1 MVPGIFLNELNYD
14 YKDDRKINT
23 MTLYEKFLK
32 QPAYTVLLVMLL
44 IFAGGWALIKM
55 PVEFFP
61 GLNYPLVNIVTQY
74 PGASPEDVE
83 LLVTRPIEGA
93 VQSIRGVRRTSSIS
107 AMGVSQVTVEFG
119 QGYNL
124 LSARQLISAA
134 LSRLSGSLPSG
145 THPLIDNLGS
155 RMQQIVGYTIV
166 NSHIPQTELRQ
177 IVEYRLIPTL
187 RSIPGISR
195 VDVMGGER
203 PAFVVEPN
211 VARLKQLGLSFIDLK
226 QQLLKNNVIMSGRY
240 VEENHLDIPIRGNG
254 QVKTLDDLRVIP
266 VQSQSGK
273 LPIFLKDVATVRK
286 GHIPEHY
293 LIRSDNQPAVAIVV
307 QKALGTS
314 ATSIARNVDKKIREY
329 RSVLPTGS
337 RIQKFYDQSE
347 ILNESMAGV
356 KNEMWMGAVLAI
368 LVLFIFLRRWYP
380 TLVVSLTIPLALL
393 SAAILMFFS
402 GYSLNMMT
410 LAALTLSIGMVV
422 DDSVIV
428 MENIER
434 HQELGFPLNQAVLKG
449 TRQIL
454 GPDVSGT
461 ITTIIVFLPLLFLTG
476 FLRQLVLPFGMTISY
491 TLLASL
497 ILSLTII
504 PVLMQWRSR
513 QVIKKKGTPPL
524 LKRFIHWNDGLFHA
538 AMNRKKLLFGSLAI
552 VFAGLLVLVLLSNSV
567 GFLPPI
573 DEGTLLIEYVM
584 RPGVSLK
591 ESYRIG
597 DQLSRE
603 ALTMPDVEN
612 VYLKIGSPENT
623 YYIEGVNRGELRIKL
638 KDKAHRKHSAD
649 ELLDQFRQKF
659 SGVEGIVCLYHQ
671 PTQEKIDESF
681 SGLPAFFGISIQGEN
696 LDSLIVLSRK
706 VEKIAAETPGIHGL
720 VNNAKFE
727 VPQIEVIPRRPQL
740 ARFGVTTE
748 DVLGQMALAFRGQI
762 ISYFIKEQA
771 PVALFLRLPH
781 TARQGLDDLKTLPI
795 QVKGGQTV
803 PLSELARIGYQNTLP
818 AITHLNSQREITL
831 VSGISGNIF
840 SVVRRLKENL
850 SRIRLPAG
858 YTTEIRG
865 QYQTLIQSVQ
875 QFAWVILAAILLVYL
890 VLYLQFHSFWQPFVI
905 LLKIPLDFIGVFVAL
920 LLTHQVL
927 NLSVA
932 IGLLT
937 LVGVGVNNA
946 IVLIDMANKLKETEK
961 MHPREALLEAVH
973 IRTRPILMTGL
984 TTIFALLPA
993 AIGMGIGSKI
1003 HQPFAITLIGGMVT
1017 GIFFSLNVIPAL
1029 YEGIGKLVGRIE

>member
-1 MVPGIFLNELNYD
+1 
-14 YKDDRKINT
+14 

-32 QPAYTVLLVMLL
+32 QPAYTVLLIVFLV
-44 IFAGGWALIKM
+44 FAGGWALFKM

-74 PGASPEDVE
+74 PGASSEDVE

-119 QGYNL
+119 QRYDL

-134 LSRLSGSLPSG
+134 LSRLSGRLPAG

-166 NSHIPQTELRQ
+166 NSRIPQTKLRQ
-177 IVEYRLIPTL
+177 SVEYQLVPVL

-195 VDVMGGER
+195 IDVMGGER

-211 VARLKQLGLSFIDLK
+211 LAHLKQLGLSLLDLK
-226 QQLLKNNVIMSGRY
+226 QLLLASNVTLSGRY
-240 VEENHLDIPIRGNG
+240 LEENHLDIPIRGNG
-254 QVKTLDDLRVIP
+254 QVQSLHDLRFLP
-266 VQSQSGK
+266 VRSQPNQP
-273 LPIFLKDVATVRK
+273 PIFLKDVATVRK

-293 LIRSDNQPAVAIVV
+293 VIRSDNRPAVAIVI
-307 QKALGTS
+307 QKTLGTS
-314 ATSIARNVDKKIREY
+314 ATGIARKVDKKIREY
-329 RSVLPTGS
+329 HSVLPTGS
-337 RIQKFYDQSE
+337 KIQKFYDQSE

-356 KNEMWMGAVLAI
+356 KNELWMGAILAI

-393 SAAILMFFS
+393 SAAILMLFS

-434 HQELGFPLNQAVLKG
+434 HQELGFPLNQAIMNG

-461 ITTIIVFLPLLFLTG
+461 LTTIIVFLPLLFLTG
-476 FLRQLVLPFGMTISY
+476 FLRQLVLPFGMTISF

-497 ILSLTII
+497 ILSLTLI
-504 PVLMQWRSR
+504 PVLMQWRHG
-513 QVIKKKGTPPL
+513 QMAKKRDMPRL
-524 LKRFIHWNDGLFHA
+524 LKRFIHGNDSLFRLA
-538 AMNRKKLLFGSLAI
+538 TNRKKLLFGSLTIAF
-552 VFAGLLVLVLLSNSV
+552 VGLLLLVLLLNSV
-567 GFLPPI
+567 GFLPAI

-591 ESYRIG
+591 ESYRVG
-597 DQLSRE
+597 EQLSRK
-603 ALTMPDVEN
+603 AHTVPDVKN

-623 YYIEGVNRGELRIKL
+623 YYIEGVNRGELRMKL
-638 KDKAHRKHSAD
+638 RDKTHRRHSAD
-649 ELLDQFRQKF
+649 ELLEQFRQKF
-659 SGVEGIVCLYHQ
+659 SGIEGIVCLYHQ
-671 PTQEKIDESF
+671 PTQENIDESF

-696 LDSLIVLSRK
+696 LDSLVVLSKRM
-706 VEKIAAETPGIHGL
+706 EKAASTTPGIHGL

-740 ARFGVTTE
+740 ARFGVTAE
-748 DVLGQMALAFRGQI
+748 DVLSQMALSFRGEI
-762 ISYFIKEQA
+762 VSYFIKGQA
-771 PVALFLRLPH
+771 PVAIFLRLPKDERKNL
-781 TARQGLDDLKTLPI
+781 TDLKTLPI
-795 QVKGGQTV
+795 QVKSGQTL
-803 PLSELARIGYQNTLP
+803 PLERLARIDYRNTLP
-818 AITHLNSQREITL
+818 SITHLNSQREITL
-831 VSGISGNIF
+831 VAGISGNIF
-840 SVVRRLKENL
+840 GVVRRLKENL
-850 SRIRLPAG
+850 SRIHLPAG
-858 YTTEIRG
+858 YTIDIRG

-875 QFAWVILAAILLVYL
+875 QFAWVILAAILLVYM
-890 VLYLQFHSFWQPFVI
+890 VLFLQFRSFWQPFVI
-905 LLKIPLDFIGVFVAL
+905 LLKIPLDFIGVFIAL
-920 LLTHQVL
+920 LITRQSL

-937 LVGVGVNNA
+937 LVGVSVNNA
-946 IVLIDMANKLKETEK
+946 IVLIDMANRLQESEK
-961 MHPREALLEAVH
+961 IPVREALLEAVH

-984 TTIFALLPA
+984 TTIFGLLPA

-1003 HQPFAITLIGGMVT
+1003 HQPFAITLIGGMIT
-1017 GIFFSLNVIPAL
+1017 GIFFSLNIVPAL
-1029 YEGIGKLVGRIE
+1029 YEGIGKMAKKI